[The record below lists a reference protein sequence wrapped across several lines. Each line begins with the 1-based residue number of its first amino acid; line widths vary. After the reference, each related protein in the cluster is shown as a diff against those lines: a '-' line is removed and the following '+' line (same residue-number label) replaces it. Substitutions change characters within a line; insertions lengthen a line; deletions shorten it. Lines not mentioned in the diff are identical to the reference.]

1 MPKLDVIVRS
11 GTVVDTAGRKRADV
25 AIEGG
30 RIVEIAP
37 QISGEAREE
46 IDARGLH
53 ILPGIVDIHLHFNEP
68 GHADWEGA
76 ATGSRALATLHADF
90 SRVPLQLRDGAD
102 ALRALRRLVRV
113 AVSAGRH
120 G

>member
-76 ATGSRALATLHADF
+76 AMVSRALAAGGGTFFADMPLN
-90 SRVPLQLRDGAD
+90 SRPV
-102 ALRALRRLVRV
+102 
-113 AVSAGRH
+113 
-120 G
+120 